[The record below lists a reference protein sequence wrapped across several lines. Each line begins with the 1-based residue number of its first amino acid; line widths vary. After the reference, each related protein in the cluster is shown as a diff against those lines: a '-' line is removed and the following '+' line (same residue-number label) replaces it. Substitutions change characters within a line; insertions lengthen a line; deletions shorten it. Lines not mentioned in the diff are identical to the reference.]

1 MKQEK
6 EAIRTG
12 IYIDREILNRADEAM
27 GKTNARSRSE
37 FISEALEFYIAWL
50 HSGEISKVLKPA
62 LESVISGQIKD
73 TENRISRVIF
83 KQSVELAMLMHVVA
97 ATHSVRPEDL
107 EALRKMCVSEVSK
120 VNGRFHFDD
129 AVRLQNR

>member
-50 HSGEISKVLKPA
+50 HSGEISKVLTPA
-62 LESVISGQIKD
+62 LESVIPFTGSAQFPKEPHIFYQIPTHKSKHIFD
-73 TENRISRVIF
+73 ISSQSAGFFVFWEVFNR
-83 KQSVELAMLMHVVA
+83 
-97 ATHSVRPEDL
+97 
-107 EALRKMCVSEVSK
+107 
-120 VNGRFHFDD
+120 
-129 AVRLQNR
+129 